1 MNIARASS
9 LLSAM
14 TLFVIAACVPQTEV
28 IKLYDNSDR
37 GSQKYERL
45 LLVSVVGDIGTRR
58 RLEELISGHLEAANV
73 AAIAAYT
80 ETGLRTE
87 MLQDEIDAAAR
98 HANADPIL
106 ITHIVTVDT
115 RVDIDPGRTH
125 ILSECRGGDPIDF
138 FLYDY
143 RELKVPDS
151 VKIAHTV
158 VAVSSLYDA
167 SDGERLWTIQSTCFE
182 KASMDEV
189 LQEEAKAIV
198 RQLQFDNLIG

>member
-1 MNIARASS
+1 MKITRASS

-14 TLFVIAACVPQTEV
+14 TLFVLAACVPQTEV

-37 GSQKYERL
+37 VSQKYERL
-45 LLVSVVGDIGTRR
+45 LVVSVVGDIGTRR
-58 RLEELISGHLEAANV
+58 RPEELISGHLEAANV

-98 HANADPIL
+98 HTDADAIL
-106 ITHIVTVDT
+106 ITHIVSVDT
-115 RVDIDPGRTH
+115 RVDVDPGRTH
-125 ILSECRGGDPIDF
+125 IFSECRGGDPIDF

-198 RQLQFDNLIG
+198 RQLQIDNLIG

>member
-1 MNIARASS
+1 MKITRASS

-14 TLFVIAACVPQTEV
+14 TLFVLAACVPQTEV

-37 GSQKYERL
+37 VSQKYEQL
-45 LLVSVVGDIGTRR
+45 LVVSVVGDIGTRR

-98 HANADPIL
+98 HTDADAIL
-106 ITHIVTVDT
+106 ITHIVSVDT
-115 RVDIDPGRTH
+115 RVDVDPGRTH
-125 ILSECRGGDPIDF
+125 IFSECRGGDPIDF

-198 RQLQFDNLIG
+198 RQLQIDNLIG